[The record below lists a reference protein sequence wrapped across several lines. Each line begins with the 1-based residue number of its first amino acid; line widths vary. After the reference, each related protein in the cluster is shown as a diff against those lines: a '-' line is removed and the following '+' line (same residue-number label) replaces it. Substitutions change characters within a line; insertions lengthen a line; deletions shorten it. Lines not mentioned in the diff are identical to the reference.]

1 MINDSIIEYRGILF
15 YNIIIS
21 HINMV
26 RNEIADRVVVELLIL
41 LKKMSSAKSGKGR
54 FFLLVTRNSLLLTP
68 YLVT

>member
-1 MINDSIIEYRGILF
+1 MINDSIIEYSGILL

-41 LKKMSSAKSGKGR
+41 LKK
-54 FFLLVTRNSLLLTP
+54 
-68 YLVT
+68 

>member
-1 MINDSIIEYRGILF
+1 MINDSIIEYSGILF

-41 LKKMSSAKSGKGR
+41 LKKNEQRQKWQRAV
-54 FFLLVTRNSLLLTP
+54 FFARHS
-68 YLVT
+68 